1 MRWVDISV
9 GKKLYATFCTFILFF
24 LITMGAMLFYLDI
37 VNKDAEILSQPS
49 KDGALLAAEVA
60 HLQWAMNVQ
69 NFVLQQGKIPLSV
82 PTDGRQCDFGKWF
95 YGPQRQE
102 LEGYTVNTEGY
113 IDFPT
118 LGQLHIAG
126 MTRNEVAEMLKGMLL
141 QYMPDPIVTI
151 NFLNFNIT
159 VIGEVARPGNFKIT
173 GDRVSLLEAL
183 GMAGDMT
190 EFGDRENVMVIRENA
205 GVREVARL
213 NIKSKKIFDSPYYYL
228 QQNDVVVVD
237 PIDARARETSAFQM
251 NFPTIVS
258 LGSFASSLAM
268 LIYYITIVSGRY

>member
-1 MRWVDISV
+1 MVVQRA
-9 GKKLYATFCTFILFF
+9 LIL
-24 LITMGAMLFYLDI
+24 IA
-37 VNKDAEILSQPS
+37 S
-49 KDGALLAAEVA
+49 ALLLISCGSAKNIAYLQDAASGEMADINTYTNIIKPGDLLSIVVSSSRPELA
-60 HLQWAMNVQ
+60 VPFNLYSVR
-69 NFVLQQGKIPLSV
+69 QQMS
-82 PTDGRQCDFGKWF
+82 TTATQQAT
-95 YGPQRQE
+95 QRQE
-102 LEGYTVNTEGY
+102 LEGYTVNTEGD

-118 LGQLHIAG
+118 LGQLHVAG
-126 MTRNEVAEMLKGMLL
+126 MTRNELAEMLKGMLL